1 MKQHGSC
8 GHGMMAFHTQPGVRA
23 RVLLL
28 FSLASLL
35 FTPLSAAEKL
45 VLNAGSAAP
54 FVCEDGNGFYDL
66 LVRELFRRMGLEAE
80 VIALP
85 SERALLNANAG
96 IEDGNIARTKGIEK
110 NYTNLVR
117 VPGKVVDFEFMVFT
131 EKADFQVT
139 GWDSLKPYDVGFI
152 TGWKILEKNV
162 TGTRST
168 KRVRSREQLFELL
181 DNRRVDIVI
190 HDRWGGL
197 WWLQQH
203 PGNIHYLE
211 PPLDTREL
219 FLYLNRKHRDLV
231 PLAASTLAA
240 MKQDGEYQR
249 IFDLALTPLLHKADR

>member
-8 GHGMMAFHTQPGVRA
+8 GYLMLSRHTRLGAHTRLLVCML
-23 RVLLL
+23 VGLL
-28 FSLASLL
+28 FA
-35 FTPLSAAEKL
+35 PLSAAEKL

-54 FVCEDGNGFYDL
+54 FVRADGNGFYNL
-66 LVRELFRRMGLEAE
+66 LVKELFRRMDMEAE

-96 IEDGNIARTKGIEK
+96 IEDGNIARTRGIEK
-110 NYTNLVR
+110 KYTNLVR

-131 EKADFQVT
+131 EKADFPVT

-168 KRVRSREQLFELL
+168 TRVRSRKQLFALL
-181 DNRRVDIVI
+181 DNRRVDIVL

-211 PPLDTREL
+211 PPVATREL
-219 FLYLNRKHRDLV
+219 FLYLNKKHENLV

-249 IFDLALTPLLHKADR
+249 IFDLTLKPLLQSVDY